1 MTRCVTKVLVC
12 LDVTPKVADEA
23 KRLGVELII
32 SHHPLMFR
40 PIQRIREEDYE
51 GAIISELIRAGIS
64 LISAHTNLDQ
74 SMTYS
79 GSAVLANSL
88 NLANTRWQG
97 FIVAGELPDAPIT
110 AKELRERIAAIE
122 GEFVYQYGP
131 ESAAITTLAICGGA
145 FDEGFQEAI
154 SMGAQAYLTGEVRHH
169 NALTAMG
176 SNIILYQGGHLGTEQ
191 VLVKP
196 LANALQKRMNELK
209 YNICVYPSE
218 CYSYGSRGTY

>member
-1 MTRCVTKVLVC
+1 ME
-12 LDVTPKVADEA
+12 EA
-23 KRLGVELII
+23 KRLEAELVI

-51 GAIISELIRAGIS
+51 GAIISELIRSGIC

-74 SMTYS
+74 STIYS

-88 NLANTRWQG
+88 NLVNTCWQG
-97 FIVAGELPDAPIT
+97 FVIAGDLPDAPIS

-122 GEFVYQYGP
+122 GESVYQYGP
-131 ESAAITTLAICGGA
+131 ENASISTLAICGGA
-145 FDEGFQEAI
+145 YDEGFQEAI
-154 SMGAQAYLTGEVRHH
+154 SIGAQAYLTGEVRHH
-169 NALTAMG
+169 NALAAIA
-176 SNIILYQGGHLGTEQ
+176 SNLILYQGGHLGTEQ